1 VVPWYAARMIHALLL
16 TATLVGATPSSDAVV
31 VLKAARMFDARAQ
44 KIVTPGLVVVRG
56 AVIEQ
61 VGGAA
66 PANATETIDL
76 GDATLMPG
84 MLDAHTHLTGEAGDW
99 KQKWIDYETL
109 PVAEQALYAS
119 TLARRT
125 LEAGVTTVRNLG
137 ASDFVD
143 KGLRDGIA
151 KGYVVGPTVL
161 VSLDALGTTGGHC
174 DGPAKREDMYVEHV
188 SDGVA
193 DGPDALRAKVR
204 RNAKHGADVIKVC
217 ATGGVLSM
225 SDDVKA
231 PQVTQEEMNAIVDE
245 AHTKGLKVA
254 VHAHGAEGAKRAIRA
269 GADSIEHATF
279 LDDEAL
285 RMMKSRGT
293 WLVPTLMAFQGVKR
307 RLDAGELAPP
317 VVPKAKA
324 ALAAGGDTIKRAIKM
339 KVKIAMG
346 TDAGVYPHGENA
358 KEIGLLVDAGM
369 PPLEALA
376 TATIRTAELLGVD
389 ARTGS
394 LDKGKAADI
403 IAVPGDPS
411 VDVRTVE
418 RVRFVMK
425 GGAVVKR

>member
-1 VVPWYAARMIHALLL
+1 MLHAL
-16 TATLVGATPSSDAVV
+16 ALVALVSSAPLEPPKDAVV

-44 KIVTPGLVVVRG
+44 KIVKPGLLVVRG
-56 AVIEQ
+56 GVIDQ
-61 VGGAA
+61 VGGTA
-66 PANATETIDL
+66 PAGATAGETIDL
-76 GDATLMPG
+76 GDSTLMPG
-84 MLDAHTHLTGEAGDW
+84 MIDAHTHLTGEAGEW

-109 PVAEQALYAS
+109 PIAEQALYAS

-125 LEAGVTTVRNLG
+125 VEAGITTVRNVG

-143 KGLRDGIA
+143 KGLRDSIA
-151 KGYVVGPTVL
+151 KGYVVGPTML
-161 VSLDALGTTGGHC
+161 IALDSLGTTGGHC
-174 DGPAKREDMYVEHV
+174 DVDAVREDLFVAQIAP
-188 SDGVA
+188 GVA

-231 PQVTQEEMNAIVDE
+231 PQLTQAEVDAIVDE

-307 RLDAGELAPP
+307 RMDANELPPP
-317 VVPKAKA
+317 VMLKAKE
-324 ALAAGGDTIKRAIKM
+324 ALAASGDTIGRAIKM

-358 KEIGLLVDAGM
+358 KELGLLVAAGM
-369 PPLEALA
+369 SPLEALS
-376 TATIRTAELLGVD
+376 TATLRTAELLGVQ

-394 LDKGKAADI
+394 LEKGKAADV

-411 VDVRTVE
+411 VDVRVVE

-425 GGAVVKR
+425 GGAILKR